1 VKVPGASG
9 IWARA
14 MRGKGALRAARVV
27 IVASRYT
34 RLRSLDLIVGTPS
47 DQQHRLSVAAAST
60 CWALS

>member
-1 VKVPGASG
+1 
-9 IWARA
+9 
-14 MRGKGALRAARVV
+14 MRGEGALRAARVV